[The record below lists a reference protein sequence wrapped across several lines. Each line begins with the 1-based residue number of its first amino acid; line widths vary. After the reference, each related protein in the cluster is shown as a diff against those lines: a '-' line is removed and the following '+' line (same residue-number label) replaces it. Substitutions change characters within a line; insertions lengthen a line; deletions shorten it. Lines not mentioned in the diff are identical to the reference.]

1 MAINKKP
8 GTGIIPRIHAKYA
21 SSFEEAFVILADFG
35 EQTFIHYVSQRPA
48 KEQQDIYDTF
58 MLFQKE
64 IIEELS

>member
-8 GTGIIPRIHAKYA
+8 GTGVLPRIHAKYA
-21 SSFEEAFVILADFG
+21 SSFEEAFVILCDFG

-58 MLFQKE
+58 ELFRKA
-64 IIEELS
+64 IVEELS